1 MQIDC
6 YGFDATSVHFQR
18 RKLHPYIIR
27 SSGDIHYICFS
38 DATVRPIHRITKIAE
53 TTEIIIE
60 WAYGR
65 WDEAEHLAYQPIN
78 KTLEVEN
85 GHRV

>member
-6 YGFDATSVHFQR
+6 YGFEATSVHFQR

-27 SSGDIHYICFS
+27 KDGDIHYICFA
-38 DATVRPIHRITKIAE
+38 DTPLRPIHRITKIAE
-53 TTEIIIE
+53 TGEIIIE

-65 WDEAEHLAYQPIN
+65 WNEADYHIQ
-78 KTLEVEN
+78 
-85 GHRV
+85 